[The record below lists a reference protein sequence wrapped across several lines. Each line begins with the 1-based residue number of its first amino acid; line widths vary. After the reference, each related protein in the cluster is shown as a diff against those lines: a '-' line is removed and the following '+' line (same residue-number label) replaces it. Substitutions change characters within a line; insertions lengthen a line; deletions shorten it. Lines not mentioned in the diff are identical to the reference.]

1 MAFQRL
7 ARPQPVQKD
16 SPTVGRRLP
25 VLRVGVAGGIVGM
38 LCCVAPTLLALF
50 GVVGAGTA
58 YAWAERLYG
67 GYAWWFRVAG
77 LAALLGLLAVALRR
91 RNSCSVRGARDH
103 RRQIAVTLLAAGAT
117 YGVLYAV
124 TTGLGTLA

>member
-7 ARPQPVQKD
+7 ARPQPVHRP
-16 SPTVGRRLP
+16 SPT
-25 VLRVGVAGGIVGM
+25 IGM
-38 LCCVAPTLLALF
+38 LCCVGPTLLALL

-67 GYAWWFRVAG
+67 GYAWWFRGAG
-77 LAALLGLLAVALRR
+77 LAALLVLLVVALRR
-91 RNSCSVRGARDH
+91 RRGACSVRGARDH
-103 RRQIAVTLLAAGAT
+103 RQQIALTLLAAGAT
-117 YGVLYAV
+117 YAVLYAV